1 VIANIGRRLVPA
13 LLVRSMGETLGF
25 YERLG
30 FRVIGC
36 HPFEEDPSW
45 AEVQRDDVTLQFHTE
60 PPPGTPPA
68 PVCSGTFYLFPR
80 SVMEPAEEL
89 RDKVEFAWGPE
100 VMDYG
105 ARELGIRDPNGYDLA
120 FSEPA

>member
-1 VIANIGRRLVPA
+1 
-13 LLVRSMGETLGF
+13 MGETLGF

-36 HPFEEDPSW
+36 HPFEEDPTW

-60 PPPGTPPA
+60 PPPGTPPLRCA
-68 PVCSGTFYLFPR
+68 AGRSISSREASWSRRRSCGTR
-80 SVMEPAEEL
+80 SSSPGGL
-89 RDKVEFAWGPE
+89 RSWITVL
-100 VMDYG
+100 
-105 ARELGIRDPNGYDLA
+105 RELGIRDPNGYDLA

>member
-1 VIANIGRRLVPA
+1 MIANIGRRLVPA
-13 LLVRSMGETLGF
+13 LLVRSMGETLRF

-36 HPFEEDPSW
+36 HPSEEDPSW

-60 PPPGTPPA
+60 PPPGTPPT

-80 SVMEPAEEL
+80 SVMELAEEL

-105 ARELGIRDPNGYDLA
+105 ARELGIRDPNGYYLA